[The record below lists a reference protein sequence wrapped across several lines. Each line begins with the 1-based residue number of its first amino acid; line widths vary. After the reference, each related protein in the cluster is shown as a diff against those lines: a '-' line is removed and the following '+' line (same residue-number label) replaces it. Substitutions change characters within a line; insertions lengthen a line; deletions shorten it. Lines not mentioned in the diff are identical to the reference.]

1 MTACI
6 RQPEQRA
13 YMADKDLYFS
23 DSMFYDENIYR
34 PEVRLDEDGF
44 YRWRC
49 TLDKVHD
56 CGMYRF
62 LIRFWAV
69 FAVCG
74 LVMGFLMAH
83 VPPEMIRQD
92 PTRYPALLMRQRL
105 IYSVLGYAV
114 FFAGGLVITGVVRLI
129 EGGPST
135 YWYRMNGDFVQ
146 IRPSGRASGINS
158 FDGVKRVELYPD
170 VNEIRL
176 ISRWG
181 RCPVL
186 VRAEDYELVKDHILA
201 HLPDD
206 VVRR

>member
-1 MTACI
+1 M
-6 RQPEQRA
+6 
-13 YMADKDLYFS
+13 MFFDK
-23 DSMFYDENIYR
+23 NVYR

-49 TLDKVHD
+49 LLDKHHD
-56 CGMYRF
+56 RNMYRF

-69 FAVCG
+69 FAICG
-74 LVMGFLMAH
+74 LVMGFLMAN

-92 PTRYPALLMRQRL
+92 PSRYPELLMRQRL
-105 IYSVLGYAV
+105 IYAVLGYVV
-114 FFAGGLVITGVVRLI
+114 FFAGGLAITGLVRLI

-135 YWYRMNGDFVQ
+135 YWYRMNDDFVQ
-146 IRPSGRASGINS
+146 IKPSGRGSGINS
-158 FDGVKRVELYPD
+158 FVEVKRVELYPD

-181 RCPVL
+181 KGPVL

-201 HLPDD
+201 HVPENAEIKIPPAGNQAAGT
-206 VVRR
+206 R

>member
-34 PEVRLDEDGF
+34 PEIRLDEDGF

-56 CGMYRF
+56 RGMYRF

-83 VPPEMIRQD
+83 VPPEMIRFCAENRSD
-92 PTRYPALLMRQRL
+92 GALPRWFGICRRQEC
-105 IYSVLGYAV
+105 IKHGKS
-114 FFAGGLVITGVVRLI
+114 
-129 EGGPST
+129 
-135 YWYRMNGDFVQ
+135 
-146 IRPSGRASGINS
+146 
-158 FDGVKRVELYPD
+158 
-170 VNEIRL
+170 
-176 ISRWG
+176 
-181 RCPVL
+181 
-186 VRAEDYELVKDHILA
+186 DHDL
-201 HLPDD
+201 
-206 VVRR
+206 R